1 MKRYRSSNRVGHAR
15 LTRLTTP
22 VSLVA
27 LVTGMAA
34 CATQPAAKIT
44 LDGAG
49 ASLPAPLYEQWIS
62 QYERQ
67 HPGIRIDY
75 DAIGSGAGVEQFLAQ
90 TVDFAAT
97 DVPLTPAEMEQFP
110 EERGDVVQVPMVG
123 SAVVLAYNLDGVDSL
138 QLSRDAYCGIAAG
151 EITTWDDP
159 AIAADNPDANLPNL
173 PITFVH
179 RADSSGTTYIFTN
192 HLNAACDR
200 WAAGVGKVVDWAT
213 EVAAPGNAGV
223 TATVQQTAGAI
234 GYVGFAHAEKQ
245 FMPMASL
252 ENQSGFFIEPSPNA
266 AELATSTLEATNAL
280 TTTMPDPTRADAY
293 PIVGLTY
300 LLMYENYSDT
310 TTATAVC
317 DFVKWAL
324 ADGRPMAN
332 ALGYAP
338 LSQNLVAQV
347 AEILDLL

>member
-1 MKRYRSSNRVGHAR
+1 
-15 LTRLTTP
+15 
-22 VSLVA
+22 
-27 LVTGMAA
+27 
-34 CATQPAAKIT
+34 
-44 LDGAG
+44 GAG

-75 DAIGSGAGVEQFLAQ
+75 DAMGSGAGVEQFLAQ

-151 EITTWDDP
+151 EITTWNDP

-192 HLNAACDR
+192 HLNAACDS
-200 WAAGVGKVVDWAT
+200 WAAGAGKVVDWAT

-252 ENQSGFFIEPSPNA
+252 ENQSGFFIEPSPNS